1 MKSRASRELGGLDR
15 TCPAP
20 PEGEPR
26 IEDCCH
32 RKVASVARI
41 SKSSRE
47 VDSLGFY
54 VNAPFFF
61 FFHVNTFMSSESKI
75 LLHSLKMMCLWDK
88 SGP

>member
-41 SKSSRE
+41 SNSSRE

-61 FFHVNTFMSSESKI
+61 FMLTRLCQVKVKFFYTA
-75 LLHSLKMMCLWDK
+75 
-88 SGP
+88 

>member
-20 PEGEPR
+20 AEGEPR
-26 IEDCCH
+26 TEDCCH
-32 RKVASVARI
+32 KKVASVARI
-41 SKSSRE
+41 SNSSRA

-54 VNAPFFF
+54 VNAPFF